1 MLWRYA
7 NFQRVPCHTNCRMAA
22 SFILIPVTY
31 RFSTSLPLTRLWFPF
46 DFDDEFNDLIYF
58 IWNVCLRLKPKQSAS
73 IHPHTFCHFEPELE
87 AIGTCCLLFVRNVN
101 QRKSNW
107 LTCPLQF
114 PETWARAS
122 CWGWIQ
128 GRSVS
133 CCCHPIKSLKQSHHH
148 LYRRARLV
156 QLQLRVY
163 INTNTIKT
171 ASQRASS
178 LGTQVRTLSCTRW
191 PANMRI
197 GIVW

>member
-1 MLWRYA
+1 MTICKFSMCTLSHLLPYGSQFHLDPSYLSVFYIPTLNQALISVRFGWWIKWF
-7 NFQRVPCHTNCRMAA
+7 NIFHLKRMFAFEA
-22 SFILIPVTY
+22 KTV
-31 RFSTSLPLTRLWFPF
+31 RLDP
-46 DFDDEFNDLIYF
+46 
-58 IWNVCLRLKPKQSAS
+58 PTHSS
-73 IHPHTFCHFEPELE
+73 HFEPELE

-197 GIVW
+197 RIVW